1 MLTTLLLWLRK
12 YEHSHCLSRR
22 VCLLALTFQLQKDLH
37 YVDQQ
42 GRSHLLGWEAF
53 TILLSSLLPV
63 SSLVAITSGANPTA
77 GQPYTLTCTVAPP
90 VGLTGTPT
98 VQWVGPGSSATITTG
113 GDFTV
118 RTTPPYT
125 LTINPLR
132 QSYDGEYTCQATI
145 GSTTGSTSTTLT
157 VQGD

>member
-1 MLTTLLLWLRK
+1 MFACIDISPPK
-12 YEHSHCLSRR
+12 N
-22 VCLLALTFQLQKDLH
+22 

-42 GRSHLLGWEAF
+42 GRSHLLGWETF
-53 TILLSSLLPV
+53 TFLLSSLLPV

-77 GQPYTLTCTVAPP
+77 GQSYTFTCTVTPP
-90 VGLTGTPT
+90 EGLTGTPT
-98 VQWVGPGSSATITTG
+98 VQWVGSGSSDPITTG

-118 RTTPPYT
+118 SSTSPYT

-132 QSYDGEYTCQATI
+132 QSHDGQYTCQATI